1 MATGSLAVARA
12 VPVGTIVVNIC
23 WPWKCSI
30 YLFVPRILAELSSQY
45 LALLIFIFREP
56 LIGV

>member
-30 YLFVPRILAELSSQY
+30 YLFVPRILAE
-45 LALLIFIFREP
+45 
-56 LIGV
+56 